1 MKRLGRIAAA
11 FMASVFFLTGIPAMT
26 AFAADEIPAAEE
38 VVTETPTVEPVPETP
53 APETPAPETPVVT
66 TPENGGGTPETPVV
80 TDGAQDVTTDDAIID
95 GTTNNGIEDDKKE
108 EGKGEPAANNVAG
121 VNLLAAGDDT
131 DADSD
136 QPLAEVFAYSESAL
150 NFIKA
155 DGSGMGMYAPQEGTT
170 AVLSGNKVKITY
182 VPKQTTTYVGFY
194 LDADITAKETWT
206 ADKYIQPGEGG
217 SYSFELDKSY
227 CGKAWPVA
235 IVKSDQ
241 TTTKDQFYLAI
252 PAEYKLEGTG
262 DTPSDTPPEAPKTID
277 KLLVYND
284 AACTDDYG
292 MFVIQNATVTENANG
307 TISLTFTTSS
317 KHTTFDKIYFGKA
330 TAAPSDNSKIFVSTG
345 MNSAGERMF
354 SINGLPKNYQNSI
367 QLVQF
372 GKPDGTWNETQRYL
386 AIPKAQNSSLTDE
399 ELEENQNSSAAN
411 AANTESQTTKPASD
425 TNGSTAAVDNSTS
438 LADGMYTPDKFS
450 FSGGSG
456 RVTFTCTQVR
466 VTDGKAY
473 ATLEFNSSNFQYVKA
488 SGGIYYCSHSGDTSS
503 VEIPIALNQNNTII
517 GLTTAMSQPHE
528 ITYTIFVY
536 IAGADAQKGGAL
548 SSNEELDKEAPVIP
562 GLKFESEEKLE
573 YAENFKIFNYS
584 EGIRLLEIDMRL
596 RDDKDDAKKDDGKSS
611 TQIDETTKKNA
622 ALHDDEEPL
631 VDTQEVPAEE
641 SEDDGIT
648 TTADAQAELYKG
660 NVIKYLLVPEN
671 VEIPAGLEKEV
682 IVINLP
688 VESVYS
694 GSDEIREVFKE
705 STVSNHNTWFR
716 SMNNNFSLLSSSF
729 NFNFSD
735 TSIS

>member
-1 MKRLGRIAAA
+1 M
-11 FMASVFFLTGIPAMT
+11 
-26 AFAADEIPAAEE
+26 
-38 VVTETPTVEPVPETP
+38 
-53 APETPAPETPVVT
+53 
-66 TPENGGGTPETPVV
+66 
-80 TDGAQDVTTDDAIID
+80 
-95 GTTNNGIEDDKKE
+95 
-108 EGKGEPAANNVAG
+108 
-121 VNLLAAGDDT
+121 
-131 DADSD
+131 
-136 QPLAEVFAYSESAL
+136 
-150 NFIKA
+150 
-155 DGSGMGMYAPQEGTT
+155 
-170 AVLSGNKVKITY
+170 
-182 VPKQTTTYVGFY
+182 
-194 LDADITAKETWT
+194 
-206 ADKYIQPGEGG
+206 
-217 SYSFELDKSY
+217 
-227 CGKAWPVA
+227 
-235 IVKSDQ
+235 
-241 TTTKDQFYLAI
+241 
-252 PAEYKLEGTG
+252 
-262 DTPSDTPPEAPKTID
+262 
-277 KLLVYND
+277 
-284 AACTDDYG
+284 
-292 MFVIQNATVTENANG
+292 
-307 TISLTFTTSS
+307 
-317 KHTTFDKIYFGKA
+317 
-330 TAAPSDNSKIFVSTG
+330 
-345 MNSAGERMF
+345 
-354 SINGLPKNYQNSI
+354 
-367 QLVQF
+367 
-372 GKPDGTWNETQRYL
+372 

-705 STVSNHNTWFR
+705 LKIEDLITSQVEEDKDNKDIVAAGDYKDLDLKALIKSKCDLVILPED
-716 SMNNNFSLLSSSF
+716 SIEAKDVKDEKAQKEAKENFEQLAEDLANLEVPVLVDRADYEETDNAKAEWIKIFGILF
-729 NFNFSD
+729 NCEKEANALFE
-735 TSIS
+735 TMTK